1 MSGVGLCAPVNISA
15 VADDIGVSSS
25 SVRRRLD
32 ELREAFVVWPCY
44 GRWRR
49 DAQTLRA
56 SGWRGIVAT
65 RSELNLDDPQVAA
78 VPVALLAWLVDS

>member
-1 MSGVGLCAPVNISA
+1 MRQPAGGLNAENFVGPEFGGWAIESKCV
-15 VADDIGVSSS
+15 D
-25 SVRRRLD
+25 
-32 ELREAFVVWPCY
+32 

-65 RSELNLDDPQVAA
+65 RSELNFDDPEVAA
-78 VPVALLAWLVDS
+78 IPVALLAWLLDS